1 MTSNPPQR
9 PSENAIALLPN
20 PTHYDPQLPQ
30 PQLPQPQLPQL
41 LQVAQLLQPPQL
53 QQLVQLA
60 QLVQF
65 EQELQFVNGGATG
78 DCAPR
83 ASEITR
89 RSENSDSTAGEI
101 AAKSSGTGTALVWI
115 GGMNLT

>member
-41 LQVAQLLQPPQL
+41 LQLAQVAQL

-101 AAKSSGTGTALVWI
+101 AAKSSGTGTAFP
-115 GGMNLT
+115 